1 MSEANRVSLK
11 YVPELVYGTTPTNS
25 ANWKYTRFTG
35 ESLTATTNRTDSSEV
50 RSDRHIASSPK
61 TSRQVSGGL
70 DVEVSPTTF
79 DDFIEAAMCSTW
91 TADVLEVGTRQVS
104 FSIEKHF
111 EDLNK
116 FQVFKGMRVGQ
127 MSLNIN
133 YGDIMTS
140 SFQFMG
146 NGESR
151 PTSTAVGTGSVAA
164 ADTNDVYNGTSD
176 IGSITINGSS
186 TGFCLTSLS
195 VDLNNNLREITCIG
209 KEFPE
214 NISYGSASVSGTFE
228 AYLTNELWAL
238 FDSVADNDDV
248 AITFPVTDGTNSYT
262 FLFPRVKISA
272 DSAQAGSK
280 DSDIMV
286 SFTFTAL
293 LDATEETSFRI
304 TRT

>member
-1 MSEANRVSLK
+1 MSEANRVNLK
-11 YVPELVYGTTPTNS
+11 YVPETVYGTTPVDS
-25 ANWKYTRFTG
+25 ASWKYTRFTG
-35 ESLTATTNRTDSSEV
+35 ESITATTNRTDSSEI
-50 RSDRHIASSPK
+50 RSDRNIAASPK

-91 TADVLEVGTRQVS
+91 TANVLEVGTTKSS

-111 EDLNK
+111 EDLGK
-116 FQVFKGMRVGQ
+116 FQVFTGMRVGQ

-146 NGESR
+146 NGETR
-151 PTSTAVGTGSVAA
+151 PATTAVGAGSVAA

-176 IGSITINGSS
+176 VGSISIDGSS
-186 TGFCLTSLS
+186 TGFCLTSLT

-209 KEFPE
+209 QEFPDD
-214 NISYGSASVSGTFE
+214 ISYGSATVTGTFE
-228 AYLTNELWAL
+228 AYLTDELWAL

-248 AITFPVTDGTNSYT
+248 AITFPVTDGVNSYT

-280 DSDIMV
+280 DSDVMV
-286 SFTFTAL
+286 SFTYTAL
-293 LDATEETSFRI
+293 LDDTEATSFRI
-304 TRT
+304 TRV

>member
-11 YVPELVYGTTPTNS
+11 YVPESVYGTTPTNS
-25 ANWKYTRFTG
+25 TAWKYTRFTG
-35 ESLTATTNRTDSSEV
+35 ESLTATTNRTDSSEI
-50 RSDRHIASSPK
+50 RADRHIASSPK

-79 DDFIEAAMCSTW
+79 DDFIEAAMCGTW
-91 TADVLEVGTRQVS
+91 TADVLEVGTEQSS

-116 FQVFKGMRVGQ
+116 FQVYTGMRVGQ
-127 MSLNIN
+127 MALNIN

-146 NGESR
+146 NGETR
-151 PTSTAVGTGSVAA
+151 PVTSVVGTGTVADS
-164 ADTNDVYNGTSD
+164 DTNDVYNGTSD

-186 TGFCLTSLS
+186 TGFCLTSLT

-209 KEFPE
+209 KEFPDD
-214 NISYGSASVSGTFE
+214 ISYGSAAVTGTFE
-228 AYLTNELWAL
+228 AYLTDELWAL

-248 AITFPVTDGTNSYT
+248 AITFPVTDGVNSYT

-280 DSDIMV
+280 DSDVMV
-286 SFTFTAL
+286 SFTYTAL
-293 LDATEETSFRI
+293 LDETEGTSFRI